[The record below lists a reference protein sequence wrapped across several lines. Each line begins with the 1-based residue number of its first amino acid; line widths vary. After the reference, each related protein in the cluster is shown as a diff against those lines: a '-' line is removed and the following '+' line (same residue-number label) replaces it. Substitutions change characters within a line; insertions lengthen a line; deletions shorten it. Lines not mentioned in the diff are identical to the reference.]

1 MFRKISPPS
10 TPPLT
15 LTIDGKSV
23 TAERGETV
31 ASVMMRQANP
41 SCCHTPVHGSS
52 RAPFCMMGVCFDCL
66 VEVDG
71 AQNVQ
76 SCMVEVREGMR
87 VRLPQGARRVETMA
101 AGVVGGKP

>member
-15 LTIDGKSV
+15 LSIDGKSV

-31 ASVMMRQANP
+31 ASVMMRQADP
-41 SCCHTPVHGSS
+41 SCRHTPVHGSS

-66 VEVDG
+66 ATQTCLVPV
-71 AQNVQ
+71 A
-76 SCMVEVREGMR
+76 EGMC
-87 VRLPQGARRVETMA
+87 VERQLGRPKVA
-101 AGVVGGKP
+101 S

>member
-41 SCCHTPVHGSS
+41 SCRHTPVHGSS
-52 RAPFCMMGVCFDCL
+52 RAPFCMMGVCFECLMEIDGEPNSQGCL
-66 VEVDG
+66 VIV
-71 AQNVQ
+71 A
-76 SCMVEVREGMR
+76 EGMR
-87 VRLPQGARRVETMA
+87 IDRQL
-101 AGVVGGKP
+101 GKRKVAP

>member
-41 SCCHTPVHGSS
+41 SCRHTPVHGSS

-66 VEVDG
+66 VTVDG
-71 AQNVQ
+71 VQNRQ
-76 SCMVEVREGMR
+76 SCLVEVRDGM
-87 VRLPQGARRVETMA
+87 VVTSQHGGRLI
-101 AGVVGGKP
+101 AGSPNR

>member
-41 SCCHTPVHGSS
+41 SCRHTPVHGSS

-66 VEVDG
+66 VVVDG
-71 AQNVQ
+71 RPNQQ
-76 SCMVEVREGMR
+76 GCLVRVMPGMR
-87 VRLPQGARRVETMA
+87 IETQRGEREVA
-101 AGVVGGKP
+101 P

>member
-15 LTIDGKSV
+15 LSIDGKSV

-31 ASVMMRQANP
+31 ASVMMRQADP
-41 SCCHTPVHGSS
+41 SCRHTPVHGSS

-66 VEVDG
+66 AIVVEDLSNWIL
-71 AQNVQ
+71 A
-76 SCMVEVREGMR
+76 EGMGFR
-87 VRLPQGARRVETMA
+87 KWEAS
-101 AGVVGGKP
+101 

>member
-41 SCCHTPVHGSS
+41 SCRHTPVHGSS

-71 AQNVQ
+71 TPNMQA
-76 SCMVEVREGMR
+76 CMLVVRDGMR
-87 VRLPQGARRVETMA
+87 VRLQHGARAFEVRA
-101 AGVVGGKP
+101 

>member
-15 LTIDGKSV
+15 LSIDGKSV

-31 ASVMMRQANP
+31 ASVMMRQADP
-41 SCCHTPVHGSS
+41 SCRHTPVHGSS

-66 VEVDG
+66 AIVDG
-71 AQNVQ
+71 ASSTQ
-76 SCMVEVREGMR
+76 SCLVPVAEGMC
-87 VRLPQGARRVETMA
+87 VERQLGRPKVA
-101 AGVVGGKP
+101 S

>member
-15 LTIDGKSV
+15 LSIDGKSV

-31 ASVMMRQANP
+31 ASVMMRQADP
-41 SCCHTPVHGSS
+41 SCRHTPVHGSS
-52 RAPFCMMGVCFDCL
+52 RAPFCMMGVCFECL

-71 AQNVQ
+71 QANCQA
-76 SCMVEVREGMR
+76 CLLPVRAGMR
-87 VRLPQGARRVETMA
+87 VHRQRGARDVLAGEQEMA
-101 AGVVGGKP
+101 DE

>member
-41 SCCHTPVHGSS
+41 SCRHTPVHGSS

-66 VEVDG
+66 AEIDG
-71 AQNVQ
+71 VPNRQA
-76 SCMVEVREGMR
+76 CMVTVAPGMR
-87 VRLPQGARRVETMA
+87 IAPQRGARL
-101 AGVVGGKP
+101 AGMLA

>member
-41 SCCHTPVHGSS
+41 SCRHTPVHGSS

-66 VEVDG
+66 VTVDG
-71 AQNVQ
+71 VDQAAPAPRFSRTPSGPVGAPPQQ
-76 SCMVEVREGMR
+76 TTPIGEVGW
-87 VRLPQGARRVETMA
+87 
-101 AGVVGGKP
+101 